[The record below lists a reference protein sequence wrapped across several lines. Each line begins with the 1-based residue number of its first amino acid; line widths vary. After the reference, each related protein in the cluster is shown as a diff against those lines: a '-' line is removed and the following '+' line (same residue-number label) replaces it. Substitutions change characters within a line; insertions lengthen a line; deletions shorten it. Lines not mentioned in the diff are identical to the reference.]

1 MNVAINKENF
11 KKLLKW
17 LDSDEEKAAE
27 RYGHIH
33 HALIKYFNAAGCSD
47 SEELADETIDR
58 MVGQIKK
65 LNNYEGEKIKYFLGV
80 ARNVKRESFR
90 KREHQTELTDLENV
104 GEPAYEPETA
114 DNESLSEIQL
124 ECLKKCLKKLNTR
137 DRKLILGYHNVTNS
151 TKKKDV
157 HKKLAEKFS
166 LTANTLRVHIFRL
179 KQKLS
184 ECTGKCSEKAVS
196 V

>member
-33 HALIKYFNAAGCSD
+33 RALIKYFNAAGCSD

-65 LNNYEGEKIKYFLGV
+65 LNNYEGEK
-80 ARNVKRESFR
+80 SR
-90 KREHQTELTDLENV
+90 KSKISHGLPTHQNTLSWIELTFCY
-104 GEPAYEPETA
+104 A
-114 DNESLSEIQL
+114 
-124 ECLKKCLKKLNTR
+124 
-137 DRKLILGYHNVTNS
+137 
-151 TKKKDV
+151 
-157 HKKLAEKFS
+157 
-166 LTANTLRVHIFRL
+166 
-179 KQKLS
+179 
-184 ECTGKCSEKAVS
+184 
-196 V
+196 